1 MACLERPMSVPIRM
15 VGVATERTA
24 VTSMDSAAELP
35 GLVHVETE
43 AERVA
48 RFERD
53 ALPLLDQL
61 YGAALR
67 MTRNPAD
74 AEDLVQETMVKA
86 YAGFGTFKEGT
97 KTSRRGCTG
106 F

>member
-61 YGAALR
+61 SGAMIR
-67 MTRNPAD
+67 TC
-74 AEDLVQETMVKA
+74 
-86 YAGFGTFKEGT
+86 G
-97 KTSRRGCTG
+97 
-106 F
+106 